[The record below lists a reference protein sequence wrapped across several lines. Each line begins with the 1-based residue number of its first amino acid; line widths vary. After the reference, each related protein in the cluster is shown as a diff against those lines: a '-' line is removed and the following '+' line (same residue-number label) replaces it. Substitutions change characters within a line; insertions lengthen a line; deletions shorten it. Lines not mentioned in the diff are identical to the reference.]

1 MSKLENKTVFLT
13 GAASGIGAAIASEFV
28 KEGATLVLMDKDL
41 DKLNDLSHQI
51 PHETG
56 RLITVGGD
64 VSREEDVRRF
74 IEKGLSHFGGV
85 DVLINNAGIMDDF
98 CPVAE
103 TPIDL
108 WNNVLAVNL
117 NSCFYTSRLVI
128 PIMEQAKRGV
138 IINISSVAGSNGG
151 RAGAA
156 YTVSKHAMEGLT
168 RNIAFMYAI
177 KGIRCNAI
185 APGGVNTNIG
195 KNMHPNEFGYNRANS
210 GTASMPRMGESDEI
224 AKVALFLSSEDSSY
238 INGSIITVD
247 GGWTAY

>member
-1 MSKLENKTVFLT
+1 MSRLENKTVLLT

-28 KEGATLVLMDKDL
+28 KEGATMVLMDKDL
-41 DKLNDLSHQI
+41 DGLNELSNRI
-51 PHETG
+51 IHETG
-56 RLITVGGD
+56 RLITIGGD
-64 VSREEDVRRF
+64 VSKEEDVRRF
-74 IEKGLSHFGGV
+74 IEKGMSHFGGI

-103 TPIDL
+103 TTISL
-108 WNNVLAVNL
+108 WEDVLAVNL
-117 NSCFYTSRLVI
+117 NSCFYTSRLVV
-128 PIMEQAKRGV
+128 PIMEQAKSGI
-138 IINISSVAGSNGG
+138 IINISSIAGSHGA
-151 RAGAA
+151 RAGLA

-168 RNIAFMYAI
+168 KNIAFMYAV

-195 KNMHPNEFGYNRANS
+195 KNMHPNEYGYNRLNS
-210 GTASMPRMGESDEI
+210 GTGSMPRMGESEEI
-224 AKVALFLSSEDSSY
+224 AKVALFLSSEDASY